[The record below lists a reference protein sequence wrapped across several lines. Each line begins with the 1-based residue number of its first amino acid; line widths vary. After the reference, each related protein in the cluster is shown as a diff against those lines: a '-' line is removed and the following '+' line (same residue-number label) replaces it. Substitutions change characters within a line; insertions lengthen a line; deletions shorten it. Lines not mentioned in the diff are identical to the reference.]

1 MTDLRALETP
11 LPQSQPPPAEEHR
24 ESVPGWLT
32 RRIPSSDKLS
42 PINQRRLANFKANR
56 RGYLSLRI
64 FLALFFVTLFAEFLA
79 NDRPLLMSYKGE
91 LLSPVLTDYPESKF
105 GGFLA
110 ITDYKDPVILDEIKA
125 NGWAIWP
132 PISYSYD
139 TINKDYP
146 GRKGGDN
153 LCLGYPAPP
162 PWASSAPLC
171 DAPPDQLARFNA
183 IGNRNWLGL
192 DNQGR
197 DVVARVIYGFRISVL
212 FGLIL
217 AMLSAGVGV
226 TAGALQGY
234 FGGRTDL
241 IFQRFLEIWSSVP
254 SLFVLII
261 ISSVLVPGFW
271 TLLGTLLLFEW
282 VNLVGVVR
290 AEFLRARNFEYINA
304 ARALGLSHRKI
315 MWKHMLPN
323 AMVATLTFLPFQLS
337 GSIAALTALDFLG
350 LGLPPGS
357 PSLGELL
364 LQGKRHLEAP
374 WLGLTGFFT
383 VAIDAVAAD
392 LHRRGRARRARPPQD
407 VSVGA
412 AMASI
417 NRALLDVRDLS
428 VAFGRGTMI
437 AADRVSFRIGKG
449 ETVAL
454 VGESG
459 SGKTVSALSILK
471 PAALSGRFAS
481 FRRGV
486 VRRERSPEAEAV
498 AAPVGARRPHLDD
511 LPGADDLAQPA
522 AHHRAAGRRGAPRA
536 PAHGREGRAHARAWS
551 CCTRSASASPKSAST
566 RFRISCRAG
575 SGSA

>member
-11 LPQSQPPPAEEHR
+11 LPQSQPPPHEEHR
-24 ESVPGWLT
+24 RLPDWLT
-32 RRIPSSDKLS
+32 RRAPSGNRLS
-42 PINQRRLANFKANR
+42 PINQRRLANFNANR
-56 RGYLSLRI
+56 RGYWALRI
-64 FLALFFVTLFAEFLA
+64 FLALFAVTLFAEFIA

-91 LLSPVLTDYPESKF
+91 ILSPVLFDYPESKF

-110 ITDYKDPVILDEIKA
+110 LTDYKDPVILDEIKS
-125 NGWAIWP
+125 NGWVIWP
-132 PISYSYD
+132 PIRYSYD

-146 GRKGGDN
+146 GRKGPDG

-171 DAPPDQLARFNA
+171 DAPPEQLARFHA
-183 IGNRNWLGL
+183 LGNTNWLGL

-217 AMLSAGVGV
+217 ALLSASIGI
-226 TAGALQGY
+226 TAGAVQGY
-234 FGGRTDL
+234 FGGKTDL

-261 ISSVLVPGFW
+261 ISSVLIPGFW
-271 TLLGTLLLFEW
+271 TLLAVLLLFEW

-290 AEFLRARNFEYINA
+290 AEFLRARNFEYVNA

-315 MWKHMLPN
+315 MVKHLLPN

-383 VAIDAVAAD
+383 VAIM
-392 LHRRGRARRARPPQD
+392 L
-407 VSVGA
+407 S
-412 AMASI
+412 
-417 NRALLDVRDLS
+417 LLIFIGEAVRDALDP
-428 VAFGRGTMI
+428 RKT
-437 AADRVSFRIGKG
+437 FR
-449 ETVAL
+449 
-454 VGESG
+454 
-459 SGKTVSALSILK
+459 
-471 PAALSGRFAS
+471 
-481 FRRGV
+481 
-486 VRRERSPEAEAV
+486 
-498 AAPVGARRPHLDD
+498 
-511 LPGADDLAQPA
+511 
-522 AHHRAAGRRGAPRA
+522 
-536 PAHGREGRAHARAWS
+536 
-551 CCTRSASASPKSAST
+551 
-566 RFRISCRAG
+566 
-575 SGSA
+575 

>member
-1 MTDLRALETP
+1 LTDLRALETP
-11 LPQSQPPPAEEHR
+11 LPQSQPPPAEAHR
-24 ESVPGWLT
+24 ESVPSWLA
-32 RRIPSSDKLS
+32 RRMPSSDKLS
-42 PINQRRLANFKANR
+42 PINQRRVENFKSNR
-56 RGYLSLRI
+56 RGYWSLRI
-64 FLALFFVTLFAEFLA
+64 FLTLFLVTLFAEFLA
-79 NDRPLLMSYKGE
+79 NDRPLLMRYKGE

-183 IGNRNWLGL
+183 LGNRNWLGL

-217 AMLSAGVGV
+217 AMLSASVGV

-383 VAIDAVAAD
+383 VA
-392 LHRRGRARRARPPQD
+392 LML
-407 VSVGA
+407 S
-412 AMASI
+412 
-417 NRALLDVRDLS
+417 LLIFIGEAVRDALDP
-428 VAFGRGTMI
+428 RKT
-437 AADRVSFRIGKG
+437 FR
-449 ETVAL
+449 
-454 VGESG
+454 
-459 SGKTVSALSILK
+459 
-471 PAALSGRFAS
+471 
-481 FRRGV
+481 
-486 VRRERSPEAEAV
+486 
-498 AAPVGARRPHLDD
+498 
-511 LPGADDLAQPA
+511 
-522 AHHRAAGRRGAPRA
+522 
-536 PAHGREGRAHARAWS
+536 
-551 CCTRSASASPKSAST
+551 
-566 RFRISCRAG
+566 
-575 SGSA
+575 